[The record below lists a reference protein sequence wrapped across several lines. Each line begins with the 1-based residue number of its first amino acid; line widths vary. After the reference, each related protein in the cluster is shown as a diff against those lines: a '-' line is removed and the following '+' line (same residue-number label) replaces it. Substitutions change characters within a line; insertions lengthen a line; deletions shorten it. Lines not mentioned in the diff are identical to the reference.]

1 MASVKNP
8 SVLVLLVIC
17 SILSMTIIEESF
29 GLSSFSRQEITDGHD
44 DWTVVKAHPGTSFPI
59 VTPSGARNA
68 ELGQNETDCKRAQ
81 HDDYMANYFHP
92 PDILSVTYL
101 SNGKTLNATLW
112 LSSAFTEPPSNASDW
127 LSLPRPAH
135 IPWYMITYGMSLASH
150 SIYDTEGTD
159 YAVGYAWDVLNNT
172 WTRTVSELSPQ
183 GDYKTLE
190 LQPNYNVFPLNAQ
203 RFINL
208 SLDLSALNYPEQ
220 YDLIFYAF
228 DYFIQDYRIC
238 PMNDLTARVYV
249 PPPEFILS
257 SSPSS
262 LELRPGEQKTI
273 KVQLESNAD
282 IKSIVLFST
291 NQTEE
296 LKDNIE
302 ANFSSNIISVPLN
315 GIVISKLDI
324 SALEKA
330 EPGSYTLPIFSGV
343 NITTEAKPRRSIFTG
358 EIISNPMP
366 QNFSESSSLTVT
378 ILPSLTIPEYINS
391 ILNTWGAPLKELVG
405 LVTAIGAA
413 GGVIYGVTIWIKK
426 RKQIQ
431 SEPRHQND
439 IQPY

>member
-1 MASVKNP
+1 MFHHQS
-8 SVLVLLVIC
+8 LYYLH
-17 SILSMTIIEESF
+17 IL
-29 GLSSFSRQEITDGHD
+29 H
-44 DWTVVKAHPGTSFPI
+44 
-59 VTPSGARNA
+59 
-68 ELGQNETDCKRAQ
+68 
-81 HDDYMANYFHP
+81 
-92 PDILSVTYL
+92 
-101 SNGKTLNATLW
+101 
-112 LSSAFTEPPSNASDW
+112 
-127 LSLPRPAH
+127 
-135 IPWYMITYGMSLASH
+135 
-150 SIYDTEGTD
+150 
-159 YAVGYAWDVLNNT
+159 
-172 WTRTVSELSPQ
+172 
-183 GDYKTLE
+183 
-190 LQPNYNVFPLNAQ
+190 
-203 RFINL
+203 
-208 SLDLSALNYPEQ
+208 
-220 YDLIFYAF
+220 
-228 DYFIQDYRIC
+228 
-238 PMNDLTARVYV
+238 
-249 PPPEFILS
+249 
-257 SSPSS
+257 S